1 MAVPRVFIS
10 STFYDLQHVRNDLF
24 MFLKG
29 LGYEPVM
36 HDKGSVTY
44 SQSIPLEDSCYD
56 ELSTCDIVVCIIGN
70 KYGTQS
76 SYNSYSIT
84 MNELEH
90 AISLR
95 KKVYI
100 YILKDVDTENRVYE
114 INKNGD
120 FQPCYVDDIR
130 IHEYISELRK
140 KIKSNPICSFETV
153 QDITENLRI
162 QFAGLFQYLLGREH
176 SLVEAK
182 TYQDLQNIA
191 DSIQSF
197 TNELTV
203 QNEDFLDCIKGSIFF
218 QLQPVRFVQKLLEAT
233 SYKIIAST
241 KEALSSYLISCGFAL
256 KEADF
261 PWEDDLVFYREKNN
275 EKQTLTLSKDM
286 FDGQSIKDIRKE
298 QELSSLI
305 HFEKEQLSDNNPSI
319 DSDVPF

>member
-44 SQSIPLEDSCYD
+44 SQSIPLENSCYD
-56 ELSTCDIVVCIIGN
+56 ELSSCDIVVCIIGN

-114 INKNGD
+114 KNKNGD

-191 DSIQSF
+191 DSIQSI

-203 QNEDFLDCIKGSIFF
+203 QNEGFLECIKGSIFF
-218 QLQPVRFVQKLLEAT
+218 PLQPVRFVQKLLEIT
-233 SYKIIAST
+233 SYKVIAST
-241 KEALSSYLISCGFAL
+241 KEALSSYLISCGFAETDL
-256 KEADF
+256 
-261 PWEDDLVFYREKNN
+261 PLEDNMVFYREMNN
-275 EKQTLTLSKDM
+275 EKQTLTLSKDL

-305 HFEKEQLSDNNPSI
+305 RFEKEQLSNNIHSI
-319 DSDVPF
+319 DSDLPF